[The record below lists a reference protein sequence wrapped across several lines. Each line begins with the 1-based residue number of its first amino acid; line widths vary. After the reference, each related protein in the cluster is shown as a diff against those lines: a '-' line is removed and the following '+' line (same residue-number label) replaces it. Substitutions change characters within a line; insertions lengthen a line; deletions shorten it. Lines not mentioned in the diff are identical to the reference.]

1 MFKRENNIVKT
12 KYHLLTSL
20 RYTDESEIRPRHIG
34 NISDAGVGM
43 RWEQVLAR
51 LPVEINLTG
60 YHQEFTV

>member
-20 RYTDESEIRPRHIG
+20 RYTAESEICPRHIG

-43 RWEQVLAR
+43 RWEQFSPGRQLR
-51 LPVEINLTG
+51 
-60 YHQEFTV
+60 